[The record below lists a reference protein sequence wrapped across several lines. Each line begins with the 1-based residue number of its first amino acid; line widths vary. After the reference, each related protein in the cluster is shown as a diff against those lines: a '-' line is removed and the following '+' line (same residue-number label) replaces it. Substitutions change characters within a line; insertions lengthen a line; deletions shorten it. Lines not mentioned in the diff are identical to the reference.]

1 MLTLL
6 WEEEKTRVNAGLLSG
21 SFVRSM
27 RRRSGNKVR
36 VNLNQGDK
44 MVTHK
49 GAALLAAAGI
59 ALSLA
64 LSSQASFAKDEASLL
79 SCDDTLK
86 NDFHP
91 DSLTTVLLVK
101 AFKKGDMLT
110 LVPPSPPPAPQPTI
124 AANDVCMV
132 KLLVGPGNPGTAGVP
147 STSPGIGIEIWLPT
161 RDNWNGRIHVAGGGG
176 WAGGNQTS
184 LTALA
189 GAGGAGST
197 TPAPSFIATVEGAV
211 SANTD
216 TGHSG
221 PGGGSFAMN
230 PDGSINTVLWND
242 FAQRGIH
249 QMAVKTKEITKAY
262 YGKAAKYSYWDG
274 FSTGGRQGHKLAQ
287 LHPDD
292 FDGILAGAP
301 AFNWTR
307 FITNELYPEI
317 VYLRDLGGVTLT
329 AAQLN
334 ALGNAAINACDVV
347 GGQHMGYIPDPSECR
362 YDPTLDTS
370 MLCAGSAP
378 GATGTAPNCVTPVQ
392 AQAMNKLWYGQ
403 TRDGTAPPPSAD
415 NSWSPDIAANAHRS
429 TGNHLWYGLARGAS
443 FGGLGGSTN
452 TGALAPFSIAT
463 DMVALEMQNA
473 KLATPSFI
481 NATATPTGRGQD
493 GWKNLSYAQMAEAYD
508 DGVTLQSSFAN
519 INTDDANL
527 RPFRDSHGKM
537 IIYHG
542 LADVLIMPQGSVN
555 YYERVIREMGGLHEV
570 QKFYRFFLI
579 PGMTHGIGNGTTNP
593 NANPPLPGIA
603 GQDGVND
610 GTSQLYDVLTAWV
623 ERGKAPKRI
632 DISTASTT
640 GFPVVKSRPICAY
653 PKKATYVSGDV
664 NVASSYVCAGRREDG
679 DDDDDDDH
687 D

>member
-1 MLTLL
+1 M
-6 WEEEKTRVNAGLLSG
+6 A
-21 SFVRSM
+21 
-27 RRRSGNKVR
+27 
-36 VNLNQGDK
+36 NQRLFACA
-44 MVTHK
+44 MSV
-49 GAALLAAAGI
+49 
-59 ALSLA
+59 ALSLTI
-64 LSSQASFAKDEASLL
+64 SQAARADRDQDDRKPQKLL
-79 SCDDTLK
+79 TCDDSLK

-101 AFKKGDMLT
+101 AFKKGDVLA
-110 LVPPSPPPAPQPTI
+110 LVPPAPPPATQPPV

-132 KLLVGPGNPGTAGVP
+132 KLLVGPGNPGPAGAP
-147 STSPGIGIEIWLPT
+147 STSPGIGIEVWLPT
-161 RDNWNGRIHVAGGGG
+161 PANWNHRIHVAGGGG

-184 LTALA
+184 LTLLA

-249 QMAVKTKEITKAY
+249 QMAVKAKELTKAY
-262 YGKAAKYSYWDG
+262 YGKAANYVYWDG

-307 FITNELYPEI
+307 FITSELNPQI
-317 VYLRDLGGVTLT
+317 VYQRDLGGVPLT
-329 AAQLN
+329 AGQLN

-347 GGQHMGYIPDPSECR
+347 NGQHMGYIPDPSQCR
-362 YDPTLDTS
+362 YDPTLDLS
-370 MLCAGSAP
+370 VIC
-378 GATGTAPNCVTPVQ
+378 TGTATGAIGTSPNCVTPLQ

-403 TRDGTAPPPSAD
+403 TRDGTAPPPSVD
-415 NSWSPDIAANAHRS
+415 NSWSPDIAAGRHRS

-443 FGGLGGSTN
+443 FGGLGGSN
-452 TGALAPFSIAT
+452 AGVPAPFSIAT
-463 DMVALEMQNA
+463 DMVALEMQTPS
-473 KLATPSFI
+473 LATPSFV
-481 NATATPTGRGQD
+481 NATGNGAN
-493 GWKNLSYAQMAEAYD
+493 GWKNLSYAQMATAYD
-508 DGVTLQSSFAN
+508 QGVILQPSFAH

-527 RPFRDSHGKM
+527 RPFQRSGGKM
-537 IIYHG
+537 VIYHG

-555 YYERVIREMGGLHEV
+555 YYERVLDEMDGLHNV
-570 QKFYRFFLI
+570 QKFYRLFLI

-603 GQDGVND
+603 GGDGVAD

-623 ERGKAPKRI
+623 EKGIAPSRI
-632 DISTASTT
+632 DISTPAAPT
-640 GFPVVKSRPICAY
+640 KSRPICAY
-653 PKKATYVSGDV
+653 PKKATYVAGDV
-664 NVASSYVCAGRREDG
+664 NVASSYVCAGPRHGHR
-679 DDDDDDDH
+679 DDDDDDD
-687 D
+687 